1 MRAWRDARGLVAWL
15 CLMKKLITIVSPF
28 LDEEENLPVLYDRL
42 VRVMDAQPEGWELI
56 LVDDG
61 STDGSVPWVR
71 KKAAEDPRVKLIV
84 LSRDF
89 GHQVAITA
97 GLDYARGDAT
107 VVIDADLQDPPEVI
121 PELLAKWREGYEIV
135 YAVRRSRAGE
145 SWFKKASARMF
156 YRLFHAI
163 AGIQVPMDA
172 GEFRLIDRKVVEAL
186 RGVRELHRFLRGL
199 TCWTGFSQCPVVYD
213 RAARHAGRTKYPLWQ
228 LIRLSWDALTSFS
241 GAPLRWMMGVGIL
254 VSVVGM
260 LFALRLIVSRVMG
273 WGETVPGWTS
283 LIAAMLVLGGIQLMS
298 LGLLGQYVSRIYEE
312 TKKRPLYFIRDSI
325 GISGGEN

>member
-1 MRAWRDARGLVAWL
+1 
-15 CLMKKLITIVSPF
+15 MKKRITIVSPF

-42 VRVMDAQPEGWELI
+42 ARVMNAQPEDWELI

-97 GLDYARGDAT
+97 GLDHATGDAALI
-107 VVIDADLQDPPEVI
+107 IDADLQDPPEVI
-121 PELLAKWREGYEIV
+121 PELLAKWREGFEIV

-145 SWFKKASARMF
+145 SFFKKITAKLF
-156 YRLFHAI
+156 YRLFHRL
-163 AGIQVPMDA
+163 AGINVPMDA
-172 GEFRLIDRKVVEAL
+172 GEFRLIDRKVVTAL
-186 RGVRELHRFLRGL
+186 RDVRELHRFLRGL
-199 TCWTGFSQCPVVYD
+199 TCWTGFSQCPVLYD
-213 RAARHAGRTKYPLWQ
+213 RAARHAGRTKYPFWH

-241 GAPLRWMMGVGIL
+241 GAPLRWMTGIGMF
-254 VSVVGM
+254 VSLIGL
-260 LFALRLIVSRVMG
+260 LFAFRVVLGRLFG

-283 LIAAMLVLGGIQLMS
+283 LIAAMLVLGGIQLIS

-312 TKKRPLYFIRDSI
+312 SKKRPLYFIRDSI
-325 GISGGEN
+325 GIAQPPSNP

>member
-1 MRAWRDARGLVAWL
+1 MS
-15 CLMKKLITIVSPF
+15 KTITIVSPF
-28 LDEEENLPVLYDRL
+28 LNEEENLPLL
-42 VRVMDAQPEGWELI
+42 VERIARAMDAQPEGWELI

-71 KKAAEDPRVKLIV
+71 RKAAEDPRIKLIV

-97 GLDYARGDAT
+97 GLDHAHGDAA
-107 VVIDADLQDPPEVI
+107 VIIDADLQDPPEVI

-145 SWFKKASARMF
+145 SFFKKISAKCF
-156 YRLFHAI
+156 YRLFHRI
-163 AGIQVPMDA
+163 AGIDVPMDA

-199 TCWTGFSQCPVVYD
+199 TCWTGFSQCPVLYD
-213 RAARHAGRTKYPLWQ
+213 RAARHAGKTKYPFWQ

-241 GAPLRWMMGVGIL
+241 GAPLRWMTGIGLL
-254 VSVVGM
+254 VSIAGL
-260 LFALRLIVSRVMG
+260 LFALRVILGRIFG
-273 WGETVPGWTS
+273 WGENVQGWTS
-283 LIAAMLVLGGIQLMS
+283 LIAAMLVLGGIQLIS
-298 LGLLGQYVSRIYEE
+298 LGLIGQYVSRLYEE
-312 TKKRPLYFIRDSI
+312 AKKRPLYFIRDSI
-325 GISGGEN
+325 GLER